1 MGAVIRM
8 PDRTETGKR
17 ESLRVRAPRST
28 EQRFRYPGPDA
39 VSEVSCVAA
48 RRRTR
53 RENVSSTGSVRRVG

>member
-8 PDRTETGKR
+8 PDRTAAGKR

-39 VSEVSCVAA
+39 VTAVSGVSG

-53 RENVSSTGSVRRVG
+53 RESAASARRVG